1 MTQDSTPDPGNA
13 GASAGTGDTSAPS
26 GGDAELMEIVV
37 SVDDAHLPAMTEMVS
52 ALESAGMMI
61 DQTMPVLGTVAGRIP
76 PTRLADIGLVEGV
89 AAIEEARRY
98 QLPPPD
104 SDVQ

>member
-13 GASAGTGDTSAPS
+13 VSPADTGDTSAA
-26 GGDAELMEIVV
+26 GGDEQLMEIVV

-89 AAIEEARRY
+89 AAIEESRSY